1 MDQKLASTSEIQA
14 PNSSHFIIGQRM
26 SIASCHC
33 DRAMPHQMLDRHK
46 IDSGSHEAR
55 RKRMSK
61 IVKTQMRYEMI
72 LIVLGHISFEA
83 QR

>member
-1 MDQKLASTSEIQA
+1 MNEHSEL
-14 PNSSHFIIGQRM
+14 SLR
-26 SIASCHC
+26 SCY
-33 DRAMPHQMLDRHK
+33 AHQMLNRYE

-72 LIVLGHISFEA
+72 LIVLGHITFEA

>member
-1 MDQKLASTSEIQA
+1 
-14 PNSSHFIIGQRM
+14 
-26 SIASCHC
+26 
-33 DRAMPHQMLDRHK
+33 MPHQMLNRYE

-72 LIVLGHISFEA
+72 LIVLGHITFEA

>member
-1 MDQKLASTSEIQA
+1 
-14 PNSSHFIIGQRM
+14 
-26 SIASCHC
+26 
-33 DRAMPHQMLDRHK
+33 MPHQMLNRYE
-46 IDSGSHEAR
+46 IDSSSHEAR